1 VIAEIAKIVEEAC
14 ARETNV
20 FGYGIWTHHVA
31 RVAENG
37 KRLAKMFRADPEI
50 VEIAALLHDYAS
62 IKDQALYQDHHVH
75 GPIEAEKLLRHFGY
89 PMETVVRAV
98 GLTRRYK
105 MGDAYVDALRGVDL
119 TLARGEFAAL
129 VGPSGS
135 GKSTV
140 LNLIGGLD
148 RPTSG
153 EVWINGTELGSGDE
167 RTLTLHRRQHVG
179 FVFQTFNLLPRLT
192 AEENVALPL
201 MFSGVPEG
209 ERRSRA
215 RALLE
220 RVSLGARLDHRP
232 TQLSGG
238 EQQRVAIA
246 RALVGQPALLLAD
259 EPTGNLDTVTGGEIM
274 TLLKDL
280 NQERGLTLLVVT
292 HDPEV
297 AAFADRVVKLRDGQ
311 VEQ

>member
-1 VIAEIAKIVEEAC
+1 MDV
-14 ARETNV
+14 
-20 FGYGIWTHHVA
+20 
-31 RVAENG
+31 
-37 KRLAKMFRADPEI
+37 
-50 VEIAALLHDYAS
+50 
-62 IKDQALYQDHHVH
+62 
-75 GPIEAEKLLRHFGY
+75 
-89 PMETVVRAV
+89 VVRAV

-105 MGDAYVDALRGVDL
+105 MGDTFVDALRGVDL
-119 TLARGEFAAL
+119 SIARGEFVAL

-153 EVWINGTELGSGDE
+153 DVWINGTELGNSDE
-167 RTLTLHRRQHVG
+167 RTLTRHRRSSVG
-179 FVFQTFNLLPRLT
+179 FVFQSFNLLPRLT

-201 MFSGVPEG
+201 MFSGVPEK
-209 ERRSRA
+209 ERLTRA

-220 RVSLGARLDHRP
+220 RVGLGPRLAHRP

-246 RALVGQPALLLAD
+246 RALVARPAILLAD
-259 EPTGNLDTVTGGEIM
+259 EPTGNLDTVTGADIM
-274 TLLKDL
+274 GLLQEL
-280 NQERGLTLLVVT
+280 NQERTLTLLTVT

-297 AAFADRVVKLRDGQ
+297 AAFADRVVRLRDGQ
-311 VEQ
+311 VIS

>member
-1 VIAEIAKIVEEAC
+1 MDA
-14 ARETNV
+14 
-20 FGYGIWTHHVA
+20 
-31 RVAENG
+31 
-37 KRLAKMFRADPEI
+37 
-50 VEIAALLHDYAS
+50 
-62 IKDQALYQDHHVH
+62 
-75 GPIEAEKLLRHFGY
+75 
-89 PMETVVRAV
+89 VVRTV

-105 MGDAYVDALRGVDL
+105 MGDAFVDALRGVDL
-119 TLARGEFAAL
+119 TIARGEFVAL

-153 EVWINGTELGSGDE
+153 QVWINGIELSASDE
-167 RTLTLHRRQHVG
+167 RTLTRHRRQHVG
-179 FVFQTFNLLPRLT
+179 FVFQSFNLLPRLT

-201 MFSGVPEG
+201 MFGGVPEK
-209 ERRSRA
+209 ERRAQA

-220 RVSLGARLDHRP
+220 RVGLGPRLTHRP

-259 EPTGNLDTVTGGEIM
+259 EPTGNLDTTTGAEIM
-274 TLLKDL
+274 ALLKEL
-280 NQERGLTLLVVT
+280 NQDQRSARSPGRRRGLTLLVVT

-311 VEQ
+311 VES

>member
-1 VIAEIAKIVEEAC
+1 MDI
-14 ARETNV
+14 
-20 FGYGIWTHHVA
+20 
-31 RVAENG
+31 
-37 KRLAKMFRADPEI
+37 
-50 VEIAALLHDYAS
+50 
-62 IKDQALYQDHHVH
+62 
-75 GPIEAEKLLRHFGY
+75 
-89 PMETVVRAV
+89 VVRTV

-105 MGDAYVDALRGVDL
+105 MGDTFVDALRGVDL
-119 TLARGEFAAL
+119 TIARGEFVAL

-148 RPTSG
+148 RPTRG
-153 EVWINGTELGSGDE
+153 QVWINGIELSASDE
-167 RTLTLHRRQHVG
+167 RTLTQHRRQRVG
-179 FVFQTFNLLPRLT
+179 FVFQSFNLLPRLT

-201 MFSGVPEG
+201 MFSGVPEK
-209 ERRSRA
+209 ERRRRA

-220 RVSLGARLDHRP
+220 RVGLGHRLTHRP
-232 TQLSGG
+232 TQLSSG

-259 EPTGNLDTVTGGEIM
+259 EPTGNLDTATGKEIM
-274 TLLKDL
+274 ALLKEL

-297 AAFADRVVKLRDGQ
+297 AAFADRIIRLRDGRVQ
-311 VEQ
+311 EDEGQP

>member
-1 VIAEIAKIVEEAC
+1 MD
-14 ARETNV
+14 
-20 FGYGIWTHHVA
+20 
-31 RVAENG
+31 
-37 KRLAKMFRADPEI
+37 L
-50 VEIAALLHDYAS
+50 
-62 IKDQALYQDHHVH
+62 
-75 GPIEAEKLLRHFGY
+75 
-89 PMETVVRAV
+89 VVRAV
-98 GLTRRYK
+98 GLTRRYE
-105 MGDAYVDALRGVDL
+105 MGNGFVEALRGVNL
-119 TLARGEFAAL
+119 TIARGEFVAL

-153 EVWINGTELGSGDE
+153 QIWINGTELSSSDE
-167 RTLTLHRRQHVG
+167 ETLTQHRRRHVG

-201 MFSGVPEG
+201 MFSGVSER
-209 ERRSRA
+209 ERRKRA

-220 RVSLGARLDHRP
+220 RVGLGLRLSHRP

-246 RALVGQPALLLAD
+246 RALVGRPALLLAD
-259 EPTGNLDTVTGGEIM
+259 EPTGNLDTATGAEIM
-274 TLLKDL
+274 QLLRAL
-280 NQERGLTLLVVT
+280 NREQGLTLLTVT

-297 AAFADRVVKLRDGQ
+297 ASFADRIIKLRDGE
-311 VEQ
+311 VES

>member
-1 VIAEIAKIVEEAC
+1 MDI
-14 ARETNV
+14 
-20 FGYGIWTHHVA
+20 
-31 RVAENG
+31 
-37 KRLAKMFRADPEI
+37 
-50 VEIAALLHDYAS
+50 
-62 IKDQALYQDHHVH
+62 
-75 GPIEAEKLLRHFGY
+75 
-89 PMETVVRAV
+89 VVRTV

-105 MGDAYVDALRGVDL
+105 MGDAFVDALRGVDL
-119 TLARGEFAAL
+119 TIARGEFVAL

-153 EVWINGTELGSGDE
+153 QVWINGIELSVSDE
-167 RTLTLHRRQHVG
+167 RTLTRHRRQHVG
-179 FVFQTFNLLPRLT
+179 FVFQSFNLLPRLT

-201 MFSGVPEG
+201 MFSGVPEK
-209 ERRSRA
+209 ERRARA

-220 RVSLGARLDHRP
+220 RVGLGPRLTHRP

-259 EPTGNLDTVTGGEIM
+259 EPTGNLDTATGAEIM
-274 TLLKDL
+274 VLLKEL
-280 NQERGLTLLVVT
+280 NQDQRSARSPDRGRGLTLLVVT

-297 AAFADRVVKLRDGQ
+297 ATFADRIVKLRDGQ
-311 VEQ
+311 VEP

>member
-1 VIAEIAKIVEEAC
+1 
-14 ARETNV
+14 
-20 FGYGIWTHHVA
+20 
-31 RVAENG
+31 
-37 KRLAKMFRADPEI
+37 MD
-50 VEIAALLHDYAS
+50 
-62 IKDQALYQDHHVH
+62 
-75 GPIEAEKLLRHFGY
+75 
-89 PMETVVRAV
+89 TVVRTV
-98 GLTRRYK
+98 GLTRRYR
-105 MGDAYVDALRGVDL
+105 MGDTFVDALRGVDL
-119 TLARGEFAAL
+119 TIAPGEFVAL

-140 LNLIGGLD
+140 LNQIGGLD

-153 EVWINGTELGSGDE
+153 QVWINDTELSASGE
-167 RTLTLHRRQHVG
+167 RTLTRHRRQHVG

-201 MFSGVPEG
+201 MFSGVPQK
-209 ERRSRA
+209 ERRERA

-220 RVSLGARLDHRP
+220 RVGLGQRLNHRP

-246 RALVGQPALLLAD
+246 RALVGEPALLLAD
-259 EPTGNLDTVTGGEIM
+259 EPTGNLDTVIGAEIM
-274 TLLKDL
+274 ALLKEL
-280 NQERGLTLLVVT
+280 NAERGLTLLVVT

-311 VEQ
+311 VEP